1 MRAIMLLTGSRTERE
16 LQRAPRM
23 ITDALREHNL
33 LLAG

>member
-1 MRAIMLLTGSRTERE
+1 MLLTGSRTVRE

-23 ITDALREHNL
+23 ITGALREWSE